1 MIAVKNPF
9 LESPNYQCFGCSP
22 FNQAGLQMEFFK
34 DGEEVVAKWIPK
46 EHFMGFDN
54 ILHGGIRA
62 TLIDEIA
69 AWVVFLQLGTMGYTT
84 KLTVNYTD
92 VVYTN
97 RGPITL
103 RAKIR
108 EKSKKSVLIDVNI
121 LNEEEKVVTT
131 GEAEYFVIPAPIA
144 RKKMNFPAPEA
155 FFSEKE

>member
-9 LESPNYQCFGCSP
+9 LETPNYQCFGCSP
-22 FNQAGLQMEFFK
+22 HNPAGLQMEFFL
-34 DGEEVVAKWIPK
+34 DGEDVVAKWHPK

-69 AWVVFLQLGTMGYTT
+69 AWVVFLKLETMGYTT

-97 RGPITL
+97 KGPITL
-103 RAKIR
+103 RARIR
-108 EKSKKSVLIDVNI
+108 ERTKKSALIDIEI
-121 LNEEEKVVTT
+121 LNKEGKVVTT
-131 GEAEYFVIPAPIA
+131 GEAEYFVIPTPIA
-144 RKKMNFPAPEA
+144 RKKLNFPKKEA
-155 FFSEKE
+155 FLPSEE